1 MNPQLPTPTPS
12 FEISDVV
19 MADGSAAA
27 SLVSLHAGGLVASV
41 LSYGAALVSF
51 EAPDRAGHLANCVV
65 TLADPGDLADPALNP
80 HLGGIVGPYANRI
93 AGAAFDL
100 DGVHVR
106 LEANEGPNTL
116 HSGSATWDRRRWD
129 IASMSADATSA
140 QLSLTLIDADGSGGF
155 PGRVE
160 VTATYVLHEDGTLTL
175 NVEYTCDRPT
185 VVAPT
190 SHTYWNLGAAGTVA
204 GQRLTLRADTVLE
217 LGAGQIPTGAALP
230 VAGSAW
236 DLRDDVRLRDR
247 LGLDALADTGGY
259 DHTYLVGGA
268 CGSDLSV
275 VAMLVDPASG
285 RSLEMRTNQPAV
297 HLYTG
302 NHLGGQPGPPGPI
315 PQHGGV
321 CLEAGQVP
329 NGPNLTAIDGPD
341 GPIPVDV
348 TIRPGETRRWVTSW
362 RLGFEASPAQV
373 PPG

>member
-1 MNPQLPTPTPS
+1 MC
-12 FEISDVV
+12 IRD
-19 MADGSAAA
+19 
-27 SLVSLHAGGLVASV
+27 
-41 LSYGAALVSF
+41 
-51 EAPDRAGHLANCVV
+51 
-65 TLADPGDLADPALNP
+65 
-80 HLGGIVGPYANRI
+80 
-93 AGAAFDL
+93 
-100 DGVHVR
+100 
-106 LEANEGPNTL
+106 
-116 HSGSATWDRRRWD
+116 
-129 IASMSADATSA
+129 
-140 QLSLTLIDADGSGGF
+140 
-155 PGRVE
+155 
-160 VTATYVLHEDGTLTL
+160 
-175 NVEYTCDRPT
+175 
-185 VVAPT
+185 
-190 SHTYWNLGAAGTVA
+190 
-204 GQRLTLRADTVLE
+204 RADTVLE

-236 DLRDDVRLRDR
+236 DLRDDVPLRDR

-302 NHLGGQPGPPGPI
+302 NHLGGQPGPLGPI